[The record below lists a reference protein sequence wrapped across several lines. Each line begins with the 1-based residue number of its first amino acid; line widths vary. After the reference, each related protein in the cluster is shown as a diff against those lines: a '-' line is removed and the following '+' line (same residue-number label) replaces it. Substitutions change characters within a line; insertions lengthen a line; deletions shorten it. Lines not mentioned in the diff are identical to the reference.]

1 MKVKISLSTYNLD
14 IIEAF
19 MALGNKKSQFVE
31 QALVNFLGSKKGKD
45 TLRLIAEHKAKIG
58 YKAPKG
64 ERTSSEREV
73 SPREVSCKIN
83 VDSFFK

>member
-19 MALGNKKSQFVE
+19 MALGNKKSQFIE
-31 QALVNFLGSKKGKD
+31 QALVNFLGTKKGKD
-45 TLRLIAEHKAKIG
+45 TLRLMAEHKAKIG
-58 YKAPKG
+58 YKAPRG

-73 SPREVSCKIN
+73 SSQEGSGKIS
-83 VDSFFK
+83 VDSFFA